1 MREPTVEERV
11 LAALPELYAAA
22 PIAEFPRRAIAVAC
36 RLIGGSKGEYTEVH
50 LATGHFRVVVDPEPT
65 VLSSMHDA
73 RRAHMHQHPVSRH
86 LLRSGDTEARLIS
99 DFLTAREY
107 RRLGL
112 YGDFF
117 ARLGVEDQISAL
129 ISESGAEW
137 LAGVS
142 VDRARRPFTD
152 LDRRALVL
160 LRPHLVAARANAI
173 LLSGALDRTAV
184 DAARHRAAIESLT
197 DRQIQVLEQIAAGL
211 TNAQIALELD
221 LSSGTVRKHVE
232 HILRRLQL
240 STRTAAAA
248 CFISAGR
255 VTASAVW
262 TASESRLLAPLR

>member
-1 MREPTVEERV
+1 MREPLVEERV

-22 PIAEFPRRAIAVAC
+22 PIAEFPRRAIAVV
-36 RLIGGSKGEYTEVH
+36 RGLIGGSKGEYTEIHVP
-50 LATGHFRVVVDPEPT
+50 TGHFRVVVDPEPT
-65 VLSSMHDA
+65 LLSSMHDA

-86 LLRSGDTEARLIS
+86 LLRFGDTEARLIS

-107 RRLGL
+107 RRLPL

-117 ARLGVEDQISAL
+117 ARLGVEDQMSAL
-129 ISESGAEW
+129 ISESGADW
-137 LAGVS
+137 VAGIS
-142 VDRARRPFTD
+142 VDR
-152 LDRRALVL
+152 DRRTFSDRDRKALVM
-160 LRPHLVAARANAI
+160 LRPHLVTARANAI
-173 LLSGALDRTAV
+173 LLSDAIDGALMGSE
-184 DAARHRAAIESLT
+184 RHRAAMDSLT
-197 DRQIQVLEQIAAGL
+197 DRQLQVLEQIAGGL

-221 LSSGTVRKHVE
+221 LSPGTVRKHVE

-255 VTASAVW
+255 VSDSAVW